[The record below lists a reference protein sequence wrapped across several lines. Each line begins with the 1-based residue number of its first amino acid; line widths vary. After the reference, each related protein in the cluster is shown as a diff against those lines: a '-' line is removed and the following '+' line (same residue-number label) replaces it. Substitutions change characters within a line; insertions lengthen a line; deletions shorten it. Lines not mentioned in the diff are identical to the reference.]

1 MPKQSPIDQLDDAI
15 GRVMSNPGRR
25 AGRLDPAVAAL
36 LKVAG
41 ELRDLP
47 RPEFKARLKSEFK
60 PGRRA
65 AKAVARAPRRARTAR
80 APQPIRAPLLHPS
93 AIPCLVI
100 KGAARAIEFYKRTFG
115 AIELSRH
122 EDPQSGKIWHAEIQ
136 VGNTP
141 IALADE
147 EGDYNLSPPALGGS
161 PVIVGL
167 NVDDPDAVVER
178 AVAGGARVIFPVAD
192 QFYGQRGGR
201 IADPFGHIWIVS
213 KTIETV
219 PPDEMRRRSE
229 AYAAEQAAE
238 ARREEA
244 PAMAV
249 KPVPEG
255 FHSIT
260 PYLQVDGAAR
270 LIDFLK
276 RAFGAEEVLR
286 VTRPDGKLA
295 HAQMKV
301 SGSMIELADAR
312 EHDGEPPQ
320 FKPMPTAIWLFVDDT
335 DAAYKR
341 ALAAG
346 ATSIHEPMDQDYGN
360 REASVKDPFGNHW
373 YIATPLPDAEP
384 WPEELRSV
392 TPYIHPIG
400 AAKLIDF
407 MKDAFDA
414 EVLAR
419 HEGGGVIQHAQV
431 RIGDSIVAM
440 GEAHGPYGPMPPA
453 LHLYVPDAD
462 AVYNRA
468 LRAGAKTIYAPYD
481 APYGE
486 RSAGVSDP
494 FGNVWYIA
502 THQRE
507 VPVAQLE
514 SAAPAEPES
523 VRRPGHIMP
532 FVYVDDTLAEAEFC
546 KTVFGATETHRVTAP
561 DGRVSHLQLAIDDT
575 RIMLRDANT
584 ADLAEYRARGL
595 AATPHSLGAS
605 PLHLY
610 IYVPDADMAFKRAV
624 DLGGTIADPLED
636 KEWGDRC
643 GGVQD
648 PEGHIWYIATPLKS
662 AR

>member
-1 MPKQSPIDQLDDAI
+1 MPKRSLIDQLDDAI
-15 GRVMSNPGRR
+15 GNAMSNPGKR
-25 AGRLDPAVAAL
+25 ARRLDPAVAAL
-36 LKVAG
+36 LRIAG

-47 RPEFKARLKSEFK
+47 RPEFKTRLKAELT
-60 PGRRA
+60 PMRG
-65 AKAVARAPRRARTAR
+65 RRARTVTRTAR
-80 APQPIRAPLLHPS
+80 RATIASVPRATTAPLLHPS

-100 KGAARAIEFYKRTFG
+100 KGAARAIEFYQRAFG

-122 EDPQSGKIWHAEIQ
+122 QDPHSGKIWHAEIQ

-147 EGDYNLSPPALGGS
+147 EGDYNRSPQSLGGS

-167 NVDDPDAVVER
+167 DVDDPDAVVQR

-201 IADPFGHIWIVS
+201 IADPFGHFWIVS

-229 AYAAEQAAE
+229 AYAKHTAE
-238 ARREEA
+238 AAREEA

-260 PYLQVDGAAR
+260 PYLHVSDAAR

-276 RAFGAEEVLR
+276 RAFGAEEVVR
-286 VTRPDGKLA
+286 VPGPDGKIR

-301 SGSMIELADAR
+301 SGSMIELADAP
-312 EHDGEPPQ
+312 E
-320 FKPMPTAIWLFVDDT
+320 KPTAIWLFVH
-335 DAAYKR
+335 DADATYKR

-346 ATSIHEPMDQDYGN
+346 ATSIHAPMDQDYGN

-373 YIATPLPDAEP
+373 YIATPLPDAQP
-384 WPEELRSV
+384 WPEELRTV

-400 AAKLIDF
+400 AAKLINF

-440 GEAHGPYGPMPPA
+440 GEAHGPYQPMPPA
-453 LHLYVPDAD
+453 LHLYVPDTD
-462 AVYNRA
+462 AAYNRA
-468 LRAGAKTIYAPYD
+468 LRAGAKTIYAPHD
-481 APYGE
+481 ASYGE
-486 RSAGVSDP
+486 RSAGVTDP
-494 FGNVWYIA
+494 FGNLWYIA
-502 THQRE
+502 TRTQDE
-507 VPVAQLE
+507 
-514 SAAPAEPES
+514 PAVVETATRADSEPQPA
-523 VRRPGHIMP
+523 RQPGHIMP
-532 FVYVDDTLAEAEFC
+532 FVYVEDALKEAEFC
-546 KTVFGATETHRVTAP
+546 KRVFGASETHRVTEP
-561 DGRVSHLQLAIDDT
+561 GGKVSHLQLAIDDT
-575 RIMLRDANT
+575 RIMLRDVNT
-584 ADLAEYRARGL
+584 ADLAEYRAKGL

-610 IYVPDADMAFKRAV
+610 IYVPDADAAFKRAIE
-624 DLGGTIADPLED
+624 LGSKITDPLED
-636 KEWGDRC
+636 KDWGDRC

-648 PEGHIWYIATPLKS
+648 PEGHIWYIATPLKG